1 MIHALDLNPSTSL
14 RAGAGLAQVLDDGTN
29 TYLYG
34 PSAGS
39 RQARPTSS
47 GQALDR
53 IAQLNIATLNNIPE
67 GGTDYFLNDAPSI
80 SLRASLGSVRQMRGE
95 FGT

>member
-1 MIHALDLNPSTSL
+1 MKIGTP
-14 RAGAGLAQVLDDGTN
+14 AGYKGT
-29 TYLYG
+29 
-34 PSAGS
+34 
-39 RQARPTSS
+39 RQAL
-47 GQALDR
+47 GR
-53 IAQLNIATLNNIPE
+53 IAQLNTATLNNIPE

>member
-14 RAGAGLAQVLDDGTN
+14 RAGAGLAQVLDEDTN

-34 PSAGS
+34 PSAMS
-39 RQARPTSS
+39 RQARLTSS
-47 GQALDR
+47 WQALGR
-53 IAQLNIATLNNIPE
+53 IAQLNTATLNNIPA

-80 SLRASLGSVRQMRGE
+80 SLRASLGSVRQMADE
-95 FGT
+95 TGT